1 MTVPI
6 SASGGANGGG
16 SGGGGAG
23 GSWSGI
29 DVSIIGGTLLPRLE
43 LPTCTIAFFFEAFL
57 GAIVGAGGG
66 GGGGGRDGGIGIS
79 GAETAGPV
87 GLRDGERDLPF

>member
-1 MTVPI
+1 MRVTVPI
-6 SASGGANGGG
+6 SAPGGANGGG

-29 DVSIIGGTLLPRLE
+29 DASIIGGMLLPRLE
-43 LPTCTIAFFFEAFL
+43 LPAWTSDFFFEAL

-66 GGGGGRDGGIGIS
+66 GGDGGGRDGGMGMS
-79 GAETAGPV
+79 GRRNRRACGPT
-87 GLRDGERDLPF
+87 GRG